1 MIDIKHIYI
10 YFLTFSPTKY
20 IKIIIY
26 QLPSLFYRCISRQN
40 ALCCLGWLSLVLLI
54 LLGELKDE
62 KLLRIDLDLL
72 SLGPFIL
79 CFWIYLQLGVTFQF
93 LIRILLEQE
102 GALSLFITWL
112 LPSFSDNF
120 QPFFHKYAYS
130 WLSPQW
136 KSLDYSP
143 AYFMIFL
150 RTSYSI

>member
-93 LIRILLEQE
+93 LIRIWFDIWYFLWKNRLLKHRKRQNIDIARARKHHNIEF
-102 GALSLFITWL
+102 L
-112 LPSFSDNF
+112 NF
-120 QPFFHKYAYS
+120 
-130 WLSPQW
+130 
-136 KSLDYSP
+136 
-143 AYFMIFL
+143 
-150 RTSYSI
+150 T